1 MEKTKILIVEDEA
14 IISKNLQMRLE
25 KHGYIVPSAVATGE
39 EAIKKSGEDNVDL
52 VLMDIVLLGE
62 IDGIEAADQI
72 RSRFNIPVIYLTAYA
87 DETILE
93 KAKITE
99 PFGYI
104 IKPFEDRE
112 LHSAIQMALYKHKME
127 QQLREKEKWLSTVLN
142 SIGDAVITTNIK
154 GNVLFINPVAEK
166 LTGWKE
172 EDATGRPLEEV
183 FNIVNEKTGEDVENP
198 VKKVLRDGAVIGL
211 ANHTML
217 ITREGNRI
225 PIDDS
230 GSPIRDDKGNITGVV
245 LVFHDITERKKIE
258 KEIKK
263 SKAEWEMTFD
273 NATELIALVNKEFKI
288 TRCNKSFA
296 EFAQKPFQEIVGNK
310 YTDFIPFDPEQL
322 KQTDLT
328 TRAEIKTDTG
338 RWLYLGCC
346 HIQNKE
352 NEFLHTII
360 TATDITAMKNTQ
372 HSLIESER
380 ELKKRVKDL
389 ETFYEMAISRE
400 VKMKE
405 LKSEIAKL
413 NIKFA
418 KDQDKK

>member
-25 KHGYIVPSAVATGE
+25 KQGYIVPSAVATGE
-39 EAIKKSGEDNVDL
+39 EAIKISGEDNVDL
-52 VLMDIVLLGE
+52 VLMDIVLPGE
-62 IDGIEAADQI
+62 MDGIEAADQI

-142 SIGDAVITTNIK
+142 SIGDAVITTDIK

-172 EDATGRPLEEV
+172 EDATGRPLKEV

-198 VKKVLRDGAVIGL
+198 VKKLLRDGAVIGL
-211 ANHTML
+211 ANHTLL

-258 KEIKK
+258 KEIEK

-296 EFAQKPFQEIVGNK
+296 EFAQKPFQE
-310 YTDFIPFDPEQL
+310 
-322 KQTDLT
+322 
-328 TRAEIKTDTG
+328 TDTG

>member
-1 MEKTKILIVEDEA
+1 
-14 IISKNLQMRLE
+14 
-25 KHGYIVPSAVATGE
+25 
-39 EAIKKSGEDNVDL
+39 
-52 VLMDIVLLGE
+52 
-62 IDGIEAADQI
+62 
-72 RSRFNIPVIYLTAYA
+72 
-87 DETILE
+87 
-93 KAKITE
+93 
-99 PFGYI
+99 
-104 IKPFEDRE
+104 
-112 LHSAIQMALYKHKME
+112 
-127 QQLREKEKWLSTVLN
+127 
-142 SIGDAVITTNIK
+142 
-154 GNVLFINPVAEK
+154 
-166 LTGWKE
+166 
-172 EDATGRPLEEV
+172 EDATGRPLGEV
-183 FNIVNEKTGEDVENP
+183 FNIVNEETGEDVENP
-198 VKKVLRDGAVIGL
+198 VKKVLRDGAVISL
-211 ANHTML
+211 ANHTLL

-225 PIDDS
+225 PIDNS

-296 EFAQKPFQEIVGNK
+296 EFTQKPFQMIVGNK

-322 KQTDLT
+322 KQADLT

-352 NEFLHTII
+352 NAFLHTII

-372 HSLIESER
+372 HRLIESES

-389 ETFYEMAISRE
+389 EEFYEMAISRE

-413 NIKFA
+413 NKKFA
-418 KDQDKK
+418 KDHDQK